1 MAFVSLHGVGW
12 KDVVSLADAYHSRS
26 INCYLDRVQTG

>member
-12 KDVVSLADAYHSRS
+12 KNVVSLADASHSWG
-26 INCYLDRVQTG
+26 INYYLDRVQTG